1 MALPDKP
8 ITRREMYLS
17 NIAGENT
24 PLPEAPL
31 TREEAYLDFI
41 AKNGGSGE
49 GDMKKSMYD
58 DDLSVANAGGI
69 KSFVNDALE
78 DKQDT
83 LVIGEDGYI
92 NL

>member
-1 MALPDKP
+1 
-8 ITRREMYLS
+8 
-17 NIAGENT
+17 
-24 PLPEAPL
+24 
-31 TREEAYLDFI
+31 
-41 AKNGGSGE
+41 
-49 GDMKKSMYD
+49 MKKSVYD

-69 KSFVNDALE
+69 KAFVTAELT